1 MGFSSPDTA
10 FAVLSALIFSLL
22 MLWLTW
28 RGHTLATTFFCLLVL
43 RYYFD
48 GFYDFMPKA
57 AFFTVGG
64 LLLIALGYFME
75 RVRRRAKRIRTTL
88 EEGKKA

>member
-1 MGFSSPDTA
+1 M
-10 FAVLSALIFSLL
+10 
-22 MLWLTW
+22 
-28 RGHTLATTFFCLLVL
+28 L

-57 AFFTVGG
+57 AFFTVGS
-64 LLLIALGYFME
+64 LLLITLGYFME